1 MLRTIGTC
9 HCPFFCL
16 VQRIHRVGKGFSV
29 TRDGSQIISVM
40 RDRAQINRVI
50 RHSSV
55 MREISLLL
63 RDTWFSFEIS
73 VMVKWLISMETRSRD
88 IKNTKL
94 WDKLLALFSR
104 FSTSDFFRS
113 SDNRMLVNV
122 VNILNYLS
130 VMRDRYPPPPA
141 RLVTLSSMS
150 SQRTIFVLC
159 YPLSRETII
168 TFLFLIV
175 NNGLLTLYFFCWI
188 FWPTIQR
195 VVQLRGNLQ

>member
-130 VMRDRYPPPPA
+130 VMRDRYPPPRPPCHPVFNVLPEDYFCA
-141 RLVTLSSMS
+141 LLPFESWDDHNVSLFNSKQRSAYLV
-150 SQRTIFVLC
+150 
-159 YPLSRETII
+159 
-168 TFLFLIV
+168 LFLLNI
-175 NNGLLTLYFFCWI
+175 LTHYPACCS
-188 FWPTIQR
+188 TE
-195 VVQLRGNLQ
+195 G

>member
-1 MLRTIGTC
+1 MFWTIGTC
-9 HCPFFCL
+9 YCPFFCL

-55 MREISLLL
+55 MCDFTTITRHVIFLWNF
-63 RDTWFSFEIS
+63 RDDWYHLKLGSI
-73 VMVKWLISMETRSRD
+73 D
-88 IKNTKL
+88 IKNTKI

-104 FSTSDFFRS
+104 FLTSDFLRS
-113 SDNRMLVNV
+113 NDKRMLVNV
-122 VNILNYLS
+122 VNILFYFS
-130 VMRDRYPPPPA
+130 VMRDRYPPPPRPA
-141 RLVTLSSMS
+141 RFVTLSSMS
-150 SQRTIFVLC
+150 SQRTIFVRC
-159 YPLSRETII
+159 YPLSHEAFI

-175 NNGLLTLYFFCWI
+175 NNGLFTLYFFCWI